1 MHPSR
6 VALSPQ
12 KPDSTERNYFLGLNN
27 KTSQPGQFKQ
37 QTFILSQSGGWK
49 SGIKVS
55 SGLVSPES
63 SLLGM

>member
-27 KTSQPGQFKQ
+27 KALQPGWFKL
-37 QTFILSQSGGWK
+37 QTFFSSTVWRLEVLDQ
-49 SGIKVS
+49 GIHRV
-55 SGLVSPES
+55 GFF
-63 SLLGM
+63 